1 MNQERESV
9 IVKHVNQNQRN
20 DNDNDNLRQFYES
33 CSDSDEYVEDLSTH
47 DVEFVV
53 VQSDDESDSA
63 KAKRSRNVK
72 QKRWR
77 ETKVDREHEFETKQW
92 LLEAAK
98 QDVLENK
105 FSSGRACANFY
116 GLSHASLNRHIKNG
130 TSLKHRG
137 AVSKVSQ

>member
-9 IVKHVNQNQRN
+9 IVKHVTQNQR
-20 DNDNDNLRQFYES
+20 DYDLQQFYDS
-33 CSDSDEYVEDLSTH
+33 SSDSDDVEDLISH

-53 VQSDDESDSA
+53 VQSDDESETEN
-63 KAKRSRNVK
+63 AKRSRNLK

-77 ETKVDREHEFETKQW
+77 ETKVDREYEFETKQ
-92 LLEAAK
+92 LLYEAAK
-98 QDVLENK
+98 QDLLENK
-105 FSSGRACANFY
+105 FSSERACANFY

-137 AVSKVSQ
+137 AASKVSQ